1 MTNVILD
8 TNTYSSFMAGDPQV
22 LRCLVESQ
30 HIYISAVV
38 IGELYAGFYGG
49 SRLQENAAELKRFLS
64 KDRVSI
70 VDVTVVTSEIFGEIK
85 SVLRAKGTMV
95 PLNDIWV
102 AAHAVEYGSK
112 LLTYD
117 SHFRQI
123 PLVRLWEY
131 V

>member
-1 MTNVILD
+1 
-8 TNTYSSFMAGDPQV
+8 MAGDPQV
-22 LRCLVESQ
+22 LPFLVESQ

-49 SRLQENAAELKRFLS
+49 SRLQENTAELKRFLS

-70 VDVTVVTSEIFGEIK
+70 VDVTVVTAEIFGEIK
-85 SVLRAKGTMV
+85 NALRAKGTMV

-102 AAHAVEYGSK
+102 AAHAVEYGAK
-112 LLTYD
+112 LVTYD
-117 SHFRQI
+117 SHFRKI